1 MDITRIDS
9 ETLAIARL
17 VAESEGITLAEA
29 IQDQIQLFSEGET
42 NGTPPH

>member
-17 VAESEGITLAEA
+17 VAESEGISLQQA
-29 IQDQIQLFSEGET
+29 INDQIELFSL
-42 NGTPPH
+42 